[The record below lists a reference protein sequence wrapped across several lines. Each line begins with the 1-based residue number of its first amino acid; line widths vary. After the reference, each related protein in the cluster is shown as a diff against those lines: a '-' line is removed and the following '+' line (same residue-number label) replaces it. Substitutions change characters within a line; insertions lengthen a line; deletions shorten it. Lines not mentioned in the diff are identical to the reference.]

1 MNTRTMTH
9 AFAAAGLL
17 LAGFAVMP
25 SASADAGHGNATSE
39 EEPADGHRRES
50 DQSMLEHMQ
59 MMHEAMKEHG
69 GHEHG
74 EHLEA
79 MEHMSPAHMR
89 EHMKEMMDIG
99 LAMPPMDAEK
109 GRTLFLKKG
118 CIACHAVKGIGGT
131 MGPSFDADKMTEPM
145 NVFEFAARMWR
156 GAPAMVELQEQLF
169 GEPIV
174 LTGQELADIIA
185 FAHDEQVQASL
196 TEEDVPEEFRK
207 LIGN

>member
-1 MNTRTMTH
+1 MFLPH
-9 AFAAAGLL
+9 AA
-17 LAGFAVMP
+17 
-25 SASADAGHGNATSE
+25 
-39 EEPADGHRRES
+39 
-50 DQSMLEHMQ
+50 
-59 MMHEAMKEHG
+59 
-69 GHEHG
+69 
-74 EHLEA
+74 
-79 MEHMSPAHMR
+79 
-89 EHMKEMMDIG
+89 
-99 LAMPPMDAEK
+99 
-109 GRTLFLKKG
+109 
-118 CIACHAVKGIGGT
+118 KGIGGT
-131 MGPSFDADKMTEPM
+131 MGPSFDADKMPEPM